1 MKRRSIIG
9 IVLAVIG
16 ILLVIFGAVWM
27 TAIFPQ
33 ISKVPSNLKES
44 TEQQGTVDLF
54 DPGTGQLQHYDI
66 TNIRAYTTDKCS
78 GNIIYIWEDITF
90 TDNATGQ
97 DIPALHTKTLLAINR
112 VTRANVPGHGD
123 GSRDGYWGFPRDV
136 KTDVV
141 YPFWNTGN
149 PSNLD
154 CIYTG
159 EEDFNGIHV
168 YVFKMSTPDGGLV
181 IPAGIDTPEMKV
193 YQTITQWVEPVSG
206 LTVRVESTTKRTTTI
221 PVQDSLF
228 PNTGPI
234 TYTDITLYEDHLT
247 FTDATIEKLSHD
259 AKFYHWVLPFAET
272 TVPWLSIGLGLVLI
286 IGSALLIRTGA
297 KKSQ

>member
-1 MKRRSIIG
+1 MKRRYIG
-9 IVLAVIG
+9 IALAVIG

-33 ISKVPSNLKES
+33 ISKVPANLKQS
-44 TEQQGTVDLF
+44 TEQQGTVELF
-54 DPGTGQLQHYDI
+54 DPGTGQLQHYDV
-66 TNIRAYTTDKCS
+66 TNTRNYSADKCS
-78 GNIIYIWEDITF
+78 GNIIYIWEDIPF
-90 TDNATGQ
+90 TDVATGQ
-97 DIPALHTKTLLAINR
+97 DIPALHTRTLLAIDR
-112 VTRANVPGHGD
+112 VTRANVWGHGD
-123 GSRDGYWGFPRDV
+123 GNRDGYWGFPRNV
-136 KTDVV
+136 KRDVV

-154 CIYTG
+154 CIFTG

-168 YVFKMSTPDGGLV
+168 YIFKMSTPDDGLV

-206 LTVRVESTTKRTTTI
+206 LTVRFESTTKRTTRI
-221 PVQDSLF
+221 PVPDSLF

-234 TYTDITLYEDHLT
+234 TYTDITLYEDNLE
-247 FTDATIEKLSHD
+247 FTDATVEQMSHD

-286 IGSALLIRTGA
+286 IGSALLIRTA
-297 KKSQ
+297 SKKSQ